1 MPEQTCADQQATIV
15 PRQASLCT
23 PCVPQPQMP
32 NPNLEGIHAM
42 QTQTSRDT
50 VQQLRAVHVENE
62 RDHDLRCQ
70 LTRLLQDDSEGKLS
84 AVPCRFTN
92 DQETRGIALIEA
104 SGGGKTTSI
113 RRALLETD
121 VLGINPKTDLPRY
134 LQIQVPSPATLK
146 SVGVAIL
153 KATGLTGVTERATGW
168 EIWDTVRYRLHLLG
182 IVVLWIDEAQDL
194 ILAKTAS
201 ETEMTLRM
209 LKSLMQGDTAVILIL
224 SGTQRLAEMTNF
236 DPQVSRRFTKIMP
249 RDLEFSSDQDDLADL
264 ICNYCE
270 IAGLKP
276 KIGDDLACR
285 LIHASRRRFGRAV
298 ETIINAIER
307 ALEDGET
314 TLTIA
319 HFADAWAMQEGC
331 DAASNVF
338 DAVDW
343 QAIVLDAGADEYD
356 AARTMRQQKKLG
368 KG

>member
-1 MPEQTCADQQATIV
+1 MICAVSSPAFCRMMRKAGSRPYRAGSPTIRK
-15 PRQASLCT
+15 P
-23 PCVPQPQMP
+23 
-32 NPNLEGIHAM
+32 G
-42 QTQTSRDT
+42 
-50 VQQLRAVHVENE
+50 
-62 RDHDLRCQ
+62 
-70 LTRLLQDDSEGKLS
+70 
-84 AVPCRFTN
+84 
-92 DQETRGIALIEA
+92 GIALIEA

-113 RRALLETD
+113 CRALLETA
-121 VLGINPKTDLPRY
+121 VLGINPETDLPRY

-209 LKSLMQGDTAVILIL
+209 LKSLMQGDTAVTLIL

-236 DPQVSRRFTKIMP
+236 DPQVSRRFAKIMP

-264 ICNYCE
+264 IQNYCE
-270 IAGLKP
+270 AAGLKP
-276 KIGDDLACR
+276 KFGDDLACR

-307 ALEDGET
+307 ALEDGDT

-356 AARTMRQQKKLG
+356 AARTLRQQKKLG